1 MVLLW
6 GFPLAPRALECVDG
20 HGREA
25 SIMKQEYEP
34 GNHELPCDTMIVEEN
49 SESRIIS
56 EAWLYFSPRLG
67 NKDRKII
74 VKGSLFVQ
82 GILGAVDNMGG
93 NGIGGPGL
101 SWSGIRIEPCGE
113 AEFGSATVANSEMPL
128 EIRSRYV
135 RLGEVRFPNARS
147 ILLPDS
153 SVQTFAPVQ
162 SEYSSDKEIIVTNFA
177 SENLAYFQG
186 GKGRCKDLEKR
197 IAARGSPSQTAAK
210 TAKEGSEAESFWISV
225 FYWEAIAVSS
235 VLILGAFV
243 YFR

>member
-1 MVLLW
+1 
-6 GFPLAPRALECVDG
+6 
-20 HGREA
+20 
-25 SIMKQEYEP
+25 MKQEYDT
-34 GNHELPCDTMIVEEN
+34 GNHELPCDTMVVEEN
-49 SESRIIS
+49 SESRIFS
-56 EAWLYFSPRLG
+56 DAWVYFSPRIG

-82 GILGAVDNMGG
+82 GIIGAVDNMDG
-93 NGIGGPGL
+93 NGIGATGM

-153 SVQTFAPVQ
+153 SVRTFAPMQ
-162 SEYSSDKEIIVTNFA
+162 SEYGSDKKIIVMDFA

-197 IAARGSPSQTAAK
+197 IADRGSSSQSTAK
-210 TAKEGSEAESFWISV
+210 TVKEGSETESFWISV
-225 FYWEAIAVSS
+225 FYYEAVAISS
-235 VLILGAFV
+235 VLIVGAFV
-243 YFR
+243 YLR